1 MSFKKLLITLSLLSL
16 ISMPTSM
23 LAASENANQTGQ
35 DNQGNSTTNST
46 DTAQNQTQS
55 QTSTQTQT
63 NNPDVGTMTQEQA
76 RTELQTM
83 LQECEPTYTPTR
95 TQNQTRLNLVS
106 TTVQNMLT
114 IASRIA
120 TQNTSISNKIQT
132 FAQAQTQMQDEHITD
147 EQITDSLI
155 ASVGGGHASLAT
167 TPAIWFAIKGNA
179 SKMVDSMFTGAVYES
194 ALMPSGR
201 RIPIAKDQIVVP
213 LGIFKRGDDAVNLY
227 MRTSEANIDCYE
239 RLMKEGVPKEE
250 AAKIV
255 QYGHRGGGF
264 IYMPLETIVSFAR
277 DFTDNVRAIPTEG
290 HQVIVQL
297 KDFIREHGME
307 KTYFGRVN
315 APREGF
321 PNPGIFHYDNNL
333 TRIIESDQ
341 DGVVDHPIITDESYT
356 LSQEGRARIGEFLR
370 RRQEIFSSPESIKN
384 NWKQVLSQLNGIVK
398 EYNSS
403 ISTTTVANSPWRVW
417 GEVKRH
423 RTLRQSAES
432 IYKAT
437 DRALEVV
444 RRTEVFVRESKTENL
459 EWLADEFSAIFSMPP
474 AVKKDP
480 EKLKYWMNRV
490 VDSLDAYDQLRQIGV
505 SENDAVHIIPRGI
518 KIGIEKNFDLY
529 NDTLGY
535 LSLRLCNTC
544 EPEMRKTSE
553 QERELMMKSQMPEE
567 VKALLTPKCTY
578 VGFCPEGSY
587 KKCCGK
593 VRGEV
598 PDYTETQHTA
608 MQQNR
613 KAEILHEINRGKK

>member
-1 MSFKKLLITLSLLSL
+1 MVNFNVNVIDPKVEVVDYGPKKIIDSILNVPFEQTERGVIISPEYIQDGKIVIPQEKLVPRTVMTPDQLIYGAAGITFKDTSFL
-16 ISMPTSM
+16 
-23 LAASENANQTGQ
+23 
-35 DNQGNSTTNST
+35 
-46 DTAQNQTQS
+46 
-55 QTSTQTQT
+55 
-63 NNPDVGTMTQEQA
+63 EQA
-76 RTELQTM
+76 LSSM
-83 LQECEPTYTPTR
+83 
-95 TQNQTRLNLVS
+95 QNDN
-106 TTVQNMLT
+106 
-114 IASRIA
+114 
-120 TQNTSISNKIQT
+120 
-132 FAQAQTQMQDEHITD
+132 ITD

-167 TPAIWFAIKGNA
+167 TPGLWFAIKGNA

-213 LGIFKRGDDAVNLY
+213 RGIFEKGENAINLY
-227 MRTSEANIDCYE
+227 MKTSEANIDAYE
-239 RLMKEGVPKEE
+239 KLMAEGVPKEE

-264 IYMPLETIVSFAR
+264 IAMPLETVVSFAR
-277 DFTDNVRAIPTEG
+277 DFKDHPKAVPREG
-290 HQVIVQL
+290 AEVLSQVE
-297 KDFIREHGME
+297 DFIREHGME

-356 LSQEGRARIGEFLR
+356 LSEEGRARIQEFLR
-370 RRQEIFSSPESIKN
+370 RRQEIFSSPESISK
-384 NWKQVLSQLNGIVK
+384 NWKQILSHLYGIDK
-398 EYNSS
+398 EFNNNVS
-403 ISTTTVANSPWRVW
+403 ITTIANSPWRLF

-432 IYKAT
+432 IYSAI
-437 DRALEVV
+437 DRTSEVSQ
-444 RRTEVFVRESKTENL
+444 RTESFVREGRTEDL
-459 EWLADEFSAIFSMPP
+459 EWLSDEYSAVFSMPP
-474 AVKKDP
+474 AIKKDP
-480 EKLKYWMNRV
+480 EKLKYWMNRI
-490 VDSLDAYDQLRQIGV
+490 VDSVNTYNELKQMGV
-505 SENDAVHIIPRGI
+505 LESDAVHVIPRGI
-518 KIGIEKNFDLY
+518 KIGIEKKFDLY
-529 NDTLGY
+529 NLTLGY

-553 QERELMMKSQMPEE
+553 QERDLMIASENMPDE

-598 PDYTETQHTA
+598 PDYSEEQHTG
-608 MQQNR
+608 MQKGR
-613 KAEILHEINRGKK
+613 KAEILYEIKRGKKSWTRNHDHFMASNKTQ